1 MEIFIHLKNCFALSK
16 DGVDGMDDA
25 VRGFDVGL
33 NDGGNGLG
41 TRWGVIGEGHLKDGS
56 CSSDKNALQCNVSLA
71 IILPLLKC
79 CRKLLLTYNILVRK
93 G

>member
-1 MEIFIHLKNCFALSK
+1 
-16 DGVDGMDDA
+16 MDDA

-56 CSSDKNALQCNVSLA
+56 CSSDKMLSSAM
-71 IILPLLKC
+71 
-79 CRKLLLTYNILVRK
+79 
-93 G
+93 